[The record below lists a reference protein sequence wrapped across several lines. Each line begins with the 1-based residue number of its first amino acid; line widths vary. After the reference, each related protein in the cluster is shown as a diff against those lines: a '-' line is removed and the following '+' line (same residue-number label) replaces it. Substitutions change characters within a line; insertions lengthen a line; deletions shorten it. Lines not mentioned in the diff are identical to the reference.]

1 MNALTRLRDV
11 QPINTIQSYHAHIY
25 FDGPE
30 QRDVA
35 LTLRHEIA
43 ERFPVQMGG
52 VHDRAIGPHMRPMY
66 QVAFSPPEFGRIV
79 PWLMINLRGLAIL
92 VHPNTSRPKRDHLCD
107 AMWLG
112 ENLGINDGPFLV
124 ESQSEP
130 EPNIIPN
137 TRPTV
142 QP

>member
-1 MNALTRLRDV
+1 MTPLRDV
-11 QPINTIQSYHAHIY
+11 QPLDTIQSYHAHIY
-25 FDGPE
+25 FDGPA

-35 LTLRHEIA
+35 LTLRQEIA
-43 ERFPVQMGG
+43 ERFPVLMGG

-66 QVAFSPPEFGRIV
+66 QVAFSTTEFGRIV
-79 PWLMINLRGLAIL
+79 PWLMINQRGLPIL
-92 VHPNTSRPKRDHLCD
+92 IHPNTNRPKRDHLSD

-124 ESQSEP
+124 EFQSGPEP
-130 EPNIIPN
+130 EIIPN
-137 TRPTV
+137 TRPTL